1 MSCGLG
7 LSMTPFKTS
16 RLLGRSQELHFL
28 DILSLVDPGA
38 RQGALQR
45 DMEAR
50 GKTPGFYRGSS
61 SREERRREG
70 QGRVLRK
77 LKAHS
82 SMLQTAALASLLPSS
97 SQPSKDSLLGR
108 QRQVCFLP
116 ES

>member
-1 MSCGLG
+1 M
-7 LSMTPFKTS
+7 
-16 RLLGRSQELHFL
+16 HFL

-97 SQPSKDSLLGR
+97 SSQPSKDSLLGR